1 MNDWRKK
8 MSSYKELFLKSQ
20 GVIADT
26 IENFEVILEELKKCM
41 QDCEDEVISEENK
54 IIEINNKKDS

>member
-1 MNDWRKK
+1 

>member
-1 MNDWRKK
+1 

-26 IENFEVILEELKKCM
+26 IENLEIILEELKKCM
-41 QDCEDEVISEENK
+41 QDCEDDVISGENK
-54 IIEINNKKDS
+54 IIEINDKNDKKDL